1 MPKNRKQK
9 RIDYDINYTGIPLDF
24 QDRLSYMIDQYN
36 VSERKMDEILEKKY
50 NMESNLQYFDLN
62 IVLYEEP
69 EGTPRPRFRLINRKN
84 FANQAISNSS
94 FVHVYSINARDDF
107 LYMRRLVETELLS
120 LNYLINTP
128 CIIEFEAYYKTP
140 SSFSITD
147 KFMAELGLIDP
158 ITKPDWDNI
167 GKKYSDMYNHNV
179 WLDDSLVKKGT
190 VEKFYSILPRV
201 EIRLRYLNCVFN
213 KYQYNM
219 ITNRRDFEDNSSLKY
234 INNKG
239 EVQDG
244 TN

>member
-1 MPKNRKQK
+1 M
-9 RIDYDINYTGIPLDF
+9 
-24 QDRLSYMIDQYN
+24 
-36 VSERKMDEILEKKY
+36 
-50 NMESNLQYFDLN
+50 
-62 IVLYEEP
+62 
-69 EGTPRPRFRLINRKN
+69 
-84 FANQAISNSS
+84 
-94 FVHVYSINARDDF
+94 YSINARDDF

-120 LNYLINTP
+120 LNNLISTP
-128 CIIEFEAYYKTP
+128 CIIEFDAYYKTP

-201 EIRLRYLNCVFN
+201 EIRLKYLNCVFN

-219 ITNRRDFEDNSSLKY
+219 ITNRKDFEDNNSLKY

-239 EVQDG
+239 EVDNG
-244 TN
+244 NN